1 MYIINC
7 QQVNN
12 VISSGNSL
20 NITFKSGKSQNI
32 PAVRGLSGY
41 FFSFARI
48 AEILDEG
55 GVLQRGQASLA
66 FMVVKFL
73 KTVLKFGVEL
83 YPAAQLGDGTGP
95 VTLLRYR

>member
-41 FFSFARI
+41 FFSFA
-48 AEILDEG
+48 
-55 GVLQRGQASLA
+55 LA